1 MENHGISPI
10 YGQLM
15 GNYDGQPIWDIPLS
29 DRPVY
34 IDIDIDREREK
45 KKIHIYIVIEYDI
58 WKNMES
64 FIMESL
70 LNAIDMF
77 SICEFP

>member
-1 MENHGISPI
+1 MYI
-10 YGQLM
+10 Y
-15 GNYDGQPIWDIPLS
+15 N
-29 DRPVY
+29 
-34 IDIDIDREREK
+34 IDRERERE

-64 FIMESL
+64 FRMESL

-77 SICEFP
+77 SVCEFP

>member
-34 IDIDIDREREK
+34 IYNIDRERERK
-45 KKIHIYIVIEYDI
+45 KDTYLHSDRI
-58 WKNMES
+58 
-64 FIMESL
+64 
-70 LNAIDMF
+70 
-77 SICEFP
+77 

>member
-1 MENHGISPI
+1 MVNQFGISHCQTDPYI
-10 YGQLM
+10 Y
-15 GNYDGQPIWDIPLS
+15 N
-29 DRPVY
+29 
-34 IDIDIDREREK
+34 IDRERERE

-77 SICEFP
+77 SVCEFP